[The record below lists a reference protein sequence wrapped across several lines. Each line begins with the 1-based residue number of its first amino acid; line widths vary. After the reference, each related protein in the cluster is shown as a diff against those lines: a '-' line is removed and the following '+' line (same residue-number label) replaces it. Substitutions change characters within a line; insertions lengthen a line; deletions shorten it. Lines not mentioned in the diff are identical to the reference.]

1 MIRAHR
7 PAISGRIMG
16 EISRLLNNEGAFT
29 MLRGNQWGITAFLMP
44 AHLLAVGS
52 AAAPGHKG
60 SGGFTSGSVHRAHK
74 VAFTVAALISEALWT
89 TRTLRH

>member
-1 MIRAHR
+1 MIRARR

-29 MLRGNQWGITAFLMP
+29 TLRGNQRGITAFLTL

-52 AAAPGHKG
+52 AALGHKG
-60 SGGFTSGSVHRAHK
+60 SGSFMSGSTHRAHK
-74 VAFTVAALISEALWT
+74 VAFTVAALISEALST
-89 TRTLRH
+89 TRTLGH